1 VKLTKTSLRLCVL
14 KPGETDRIFPDDEL
28 PGFGLRVRKGGSRK
42 WVLHYRHAGT
52 QRRHTIGPA
61 HVFTLEEARRKA
73 RKVIFDLDEG
83 RDPAALKEEKR
94 TAAAMT
100 FGSIVEDYLAAR
112 QAFLKPRS
120 FAESTRHL
128 RQNWEPLHR
137 LPIAG
142 VTRLTVATQLR
153 EVTKTGAINANRART
168 VLSAFFV
175 WAIGEG
181 LCEANPVIGT
191 NANPESARDRVLST
205 AELVSIWN
213 AVPESDYGRI
223 IRLLMLTGQ
232 RREEIGG
239 LQWSE
244 LKGEG
249 ETALIAL
256 PAHRTKN
263 GLAHDVPLSPA
274 ARFEIPGRAK
284 MNGDKVFA
292 RCHWSRCKDALD
304 KVLELEPWVLH
315 DLRRSAATG
324 MADVGVQPHVIE
336 AVLNHVSGHKAG
348 VAGIYNRST
357 YAPEK
362 RAALELWASHLIA
375 AIEASQ

>member
-1 VKLTKTSLRLCVL
+1 MKLTKTSLRLCVL

-61 HVFTLEEARRKA
+61 QVFTVEEARRKA
-73 RKVIFDLDEG
+73 RKVIYDLDEG
-83 RDPAALKEEKR
+83 RDPAALKVEKR
-94 TAAAMT
+94 VAAALT
-100 FGSIVEDYLAAR
+100 VGSVVDDYLAAH
-112 QAFLKPRS
+112 QQSLKPRS
-120 FAESTRHL
+120 LAESTRHL
-128 RQNWEPLHR
+128 RRNWKPLHG
-137 LPIAG
+137 LPMAS
-142 VTRLTVATQLR
+142 VTRFAVATQLR
-153 EVTKTGAINANRART
+153 EITKRGAINANRART

-181 LCEANPVIGT
+181 VCETNPVIGT
-191 NANPESARDRVLST
+191 NAHPESARERVLST
-205 AELVSIWN
+205 NELVLLWN
-213 AVPESDYGRI
+213 AVPENDYGRV

-249 ETALIAL
+249 DAAMIAL
-256 PAHRTKN
+256 PSHRTKN
-263 GLAHDVPLSPA
+263 GLAHDVPLSAPA
-274 ARFEIPGRAK
+274 LFEIPARAK
-284 MNGDKVFA
+284 MNGDSVFA
-292 RCHWSRCKDALD
+292 GCHWSRCKAALNQAL
-304 KVLELEPWVLH
+304 KIEPWVVH

-324 MADVGVQPHVIE
+324 MADLGVQPHIIE
-336 AVLNHVSGHKAG
+336 AVLNHVSGHRAG
-348 VAGIYNRST
+348 VAGIYNRAT

-362 RAALELWASHLIA
+362 RAALELWAGHLMG
-375 AIEASQ
+375 AIEKA

>member
-1 VKLTKTSLRLCVL
+1 VAKR
-14 KPGETDRIFPDDEL
+14 
-28 PGFGLRVRKGGSRK
+28 
-42 WVLHYRHAGT
+42 A
-52 QRRHTIGPA
+52 A
-61 HVFTLEEARRKA
+61 
-73 RKVIFDLDEG
+73 
-83 RDPAALKEEKR
+83 AAL
-94 TAAAMT
+94 T
-100 FGSIVEDYLAAR
+100 FGSVVNDYLIAR
-112 QAFLKPRS
+112 QPFLKPRS

-128 RQNWEPLHR
+128 RQNWKPLHG
-137 LPIAG
+137 LPIAS
-142 VTRLTVATQLR
+142 VTRFAVAAQLR
-153 EVTKTGAINANRART
+153 QVTKTGAINANRART

-205 AELVSIWN
+205 VELVSIWN
-213 AVPESDYGRI
+213 AVPENDYGRI

-249 ETALIAL
+249 KAAMIAL
-256 PAHRTKN
+256 PPHRTKN
-263 GLAHDVPLSPA
+263 GLPHDVPLSPA
-274 ARFEIPGRAK
+274 ALFEIPGRAK
-284 MNGDKVFA
+284 MNSGSVFA
-292 RCHWSRCKDALD
+292 RCHWSRCKEALD
-304 KVLELEPWVLH
+304 GVLFLDPWVLH

-324 MADVGVQPHVIE
+324 MADLGVQPHVIE

-362 RAALELWASHLIA
+362 RAALELWAAHLMA
-375 AIEASQ
+375 AIEKGA